1 MTRKLDPHESTA
13 IVRRALGDVRAEGD
27 LHPDE
32 TLGKLLPAAGDRDRF
47 QRIVHKL
54 VKERKFKIE
63 REAIPILPGT
73 RLKDVTHA
81 VSLSALPGNP
91 TTEPDETPPPPP
103 PPPKKRK
110 GRFAKAESDSEES
123 I

>member
-1 MTRKLDPHESTA
+1 MTRKLDPHESIE
-13 IVRRALGDVRAEGD
+13 IVRRALGDVGPEGD

-32 TLGKLLPAAGDRDRF
+32 TLGKLLPAAGDRDKF
-47 QRIVHKL
+47 QRIVHEL

-63 REAIPILPGT
+63 PQEIPILPGT

-81 VSLSALPGNP
+81 LSMSALPGDP

-110 GRFAKAESDSEES
+110 RRFAQAESDREES
-123 I
+123 A